1 MVQTWHDKWY
11 DNGMLH
17 MLQNI
22 LKLLRILRMALV
34 HMWRR
39 HARGVPQQVLSS
51 P

>member
-1 MVQTWHDKWY
+1 MVQIWHGKWY

-34 HMWRR
+34 RIWR